1 MQDEDQ
7 FFDQIDLEE
16 IPVNLDN
23 PANQIFEY
31 RDVYVNTFI
40 FSQMRAQ
47 STSWPYFAYSSLS
60 NYMLL
65 VNAFNR
71 KNIERIQ
78 LAPED
83 ESITICDS
91 YITDTYDLFVLIL
104 SKETY
109 KLYMIDLDEANAN
122 EMDGDELIEVKKRSA
137 YSITEPIFE
146 YMAEDVDHK
155 VFCGLHA
162 RGSSRKEPLDRNE
175 KQFVYFLHRGQLY
188 QWISLNEQSKYD
200 KIKPVCK
207 TVSSSF
213 NVINDSQFVVL

>member
-7 FFDQIDLEE
+7 FFDQIELEE
-16 IPVNLDN
+16 LPMNLDN
-23 PANQIFEY
+23 PTNQVFKY
-31 RDVYVNTFI
+31 RGVNVSTFI

-78 LAPED
+78 LAPEN

-91 YITDTYDLFVLIL
+91 YITDTYDLFILIL

-109 KLYMIDLDEANAN
+109 KLYMIDLDEANVN
-122 EMDGDELIEVKKRSA
+122 EMDEEELNEVQKRSA
-137 YSITEPIFE
+137 CSITEPIYE
-146 YMAEDVDHK
+146 YKAEDVDHK
-155 VFCGLHA
+155 VFYGLHA

-175 KQFVYFLHRGQLY
+175 KLFVYFLH
-188 QWISLNEQSKYD
+188 
-200 KIKPVCK
+200 
-207 TVSSSF
+207 
-213 NVINDSQFVVL
+213 